1 VSQEVIIQVRNSTP
15 LLVGWY
21 RQDKIDPMGI
31 RATEIKGLWRYW
43 ARAVIGGVLYDQGYL
58 AGDERKIHRD
68 NIYRVPNED
77 EIKAITCLV
86 GKVLGLGYVS
96 REYSEASRF
105 KLFVET
111 RSQIK
116 PSVFPEDYRDLQRVR
131 LLTIRGKIE
140 FINRGAEFNI
150 RVLRRTAPERDK
162 HVSLFRLGE
171 ELAIKILIMTLQLSG
186 LGKGGRRGLG
196 SLDIISLRGFST
208 QRSIRDLMSDIYSLA
223 SKIIE
228 DPHTRE
234 ICKCLTYLKRRSED
248 HLPPIPII
256 SKRMIRNN
264 INISSISII
273 SQIRFRDIHNF
284 FLRSYRC
291 YVLTKRYDCF
301 DNIRNTYSGWFLGLP
316 RKQQISK
323 GYEAGEISRRASP
336 IYVAYHERENLFGE
350 GAYVSILL
358 SADWPYKI
366 TWDGVDITIND
377 DKILDAYKIVW
388 DEFEDYLKRLNA
400 KTTRVW
406 P

>member
-1 VSQEVIIQVRNSTP
+1 MNIRVRNSTP

-21 RQDKIDPMGI
+21 RQDKVDPVGI

-43 ARAVIGGVLYDQGYL
+43 ARAIIGGVLYDQGYL
-58 AGDERKIHRD
+58 AGRHRD
-68 NIYRVPNED
+68 NICRVPDKYEV
-77 EIKAITCLV
+77 KAISCLI
-86 GKVLGLGYVS
+86 GRILGLGYVS
-96 REYSEASRF
+96 EEGSEASRF
-105 KLFVET
+105 KLFVEPST
-111 RSQIK
+111 QIK
-116 PSVFPEDYRDLQRVR
+116 QSVIPKHHRDLQGAS
-131 LLTIRGKIE
+131 LLIIKRKTE
-140 FINRGAEFNI
+140 FIDSGAEFNI
-150 RVLRRTAPERDK
+150 RVLKRSVPKQDK
-162 HVSLFRLGE
+162 YDSLFRSGE
-171 ELAIKILIMTLQLSG
+171 ELAIKILVMALQLSG